1 MEAQTMGQIFNLV
14 GFLAAA
20 LTSFGLVPQA
30 VKAHRTK
37 HTKDLSL
44 EMFTITA
51 AGLVLWIIYGL
62 YIRSAQVVVANIL
75 TLMLCSYIIYMKVKY
90 G

>member
-1 MEAQTMGQIFNLV
+1 MEQIFNLI

-30 VKAHRTK
+30 LKAHRTR

-44 EMFTITA
+44 EMYTITA
-51 AGLVLWIIYGL
+51 AGLFLWIVYGL
-62 YIRSAQVVVANIL
+62 SIRSAQVIIANIL
-75 TLMLCSYIIYMKVKY
+75 TLGLCCYILFMKLKY